1 MSTIALDNSFDF
13 SRDDDRAEALVAAL
27 EAPYQEAVVRDEV
40 KVGIDRTI
48 ERYGVAKSLLELHV
62 LSVGLCLELDKT
74 EPQQRSDEDDD
85 ITDITT

>member
-13 SRDDDRAEALVAAL
+13 SRDDDRVGALVSAL
-27 EAPYQEAVVRDEV
+27 EAPYEEAVVRDEV

-62 LSVGLCLELDKT
+62 LSVGLCLGLDETKPDKRDDF
-74 EPQQRSDEDDD
+74 EDD
-85 ITDITT
+85 ITNITT